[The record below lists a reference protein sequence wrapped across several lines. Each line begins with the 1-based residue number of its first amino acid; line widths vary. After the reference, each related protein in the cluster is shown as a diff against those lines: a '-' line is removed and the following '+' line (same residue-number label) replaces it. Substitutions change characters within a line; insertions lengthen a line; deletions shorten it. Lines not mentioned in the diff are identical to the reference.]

1 MKKLFF
7 LLALCM
13 VLSIFLGAYKVYAQ
27 DNLDSIVVEG
37 HILRPQAAYII
48 SRANVEFGI
57 DAKRKHFVDKIDSS
71 LNEPPF
77 SIK

>member
-1 MKKLFF
+1 MKKVFF
-7 LLALCM
+7 LLGAGM
-13 VLSIFLGAYKVYAQ
+13 ALSIFLGAYKVSAQ

-37 HILRPQAAYII
+37 RILRPQAAYII

-57 DAKRKHFVDKIDSS
+57 EAKRKNFVSKIESS
-71 LNEPPF
+71 IDEAPF